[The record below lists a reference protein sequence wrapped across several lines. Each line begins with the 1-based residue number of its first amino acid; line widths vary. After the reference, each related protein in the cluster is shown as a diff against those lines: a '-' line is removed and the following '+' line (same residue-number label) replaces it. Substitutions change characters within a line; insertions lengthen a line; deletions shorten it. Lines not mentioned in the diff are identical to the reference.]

1 MIELDYMK
9 LDEVSDELLA
19 AYIDGNVSYV
29 EKNFVEENIKDNE
42 ELMEIIDIGTELN
55 QIPEQSWEANDSN
68 LFSSADSL
76 SFSSDELNFENE
88 FEQETYDDNID
99 IYESATDDSTMSM
112 FDDLESSDETLD
124 SINESCDSD
133 IDANETD
140 DIDY

>member
-76 SFSSDELNFENE
+76 SFSSDELYFENE